1 MQQRETINHRY
12 DSWPKRII
20 IGMHDCAF
28 ALSLS
33 AAHSRSREP
42 IKPPLHKHQRVPI
55 VVNLRI
61 YTHHISLHKRRKAK
75 AKRDMVAI
83 LSCGPRYYI
92 QDDCSSSWWHVIVTL
107 ESSLSV
113 RFRRSSWTRGGRMP
127 AFLRIVPL
135 QATGPSR

>member
-1 MQQRETINHRY
+1 MIPGQKESSSVCMIAHLRYRSQQHTPEAANQLSRHCTSI
-12 DSWPKRII
+12 S
-20 IGMHDCAF
+20 AF
-28 ALSLS
+28 RSLS
-33 AAHSRSREP
+33 
-42 IKPPLHKHQRVPI
+42 IYC
-55 VVNLRI
+55 I